1 MLVLKI
7 NPIVVFVG
15 TYLYLGTS
23 RLLDGFL
30 HFKALSGW
38 PVGNSFYK
46 KESSALFRLLLILL
60 GGILSPS
67 QLIILI
73 LTLAKNEK
81 FPLKLSSIRVTRK
94 NSARE

>member
-1 MLVLKI
+1 MFYYHEHSPMLVLKI

-38 PVGNSFYK
+38 PVGN
-46 KESSALFRLLLILL
+46 LF
-60 GGILSPS
+60 
-67 QLIILI
+67 
-73 LTLAKNEK
+73 
-81 FPLKLSSIRVTRK
+81 
-94 NSARE
+94 